1 MDGAD
6 RESPETRRVATKKT
20 SRGQPG
26 FVTDE
31 IATIEDDE
39 PDSPV
44 MKKGWGEERESSKP
58 AIPKPKP
65 PPPQKEA
72 PKPSYYDEDRPSN
85 RSSTLLHSKSREDE
99 QVLTLSRNSDK
110 SPCNLKSDGLGLDES
125 LGRLAPTGMGGRPQ
139 PLGGNKSGFKAAP
152 SDKYELDL
160 SDDEDEKKVFDMERC
175 E

>member
-6 RESPETRRVATKKT
+6 RESPETRRVAMKKT

-26 FVTDE
+26 FVTDT
-31 IATIEDDE
+31 IATIEEDE
-39 PDSPV
+39 RDSPV
-44 MKKGWGEERESSKP
+44 KKKGWDEERESMKP

-65 PPPQKEA
+65 PPPRKEA
-72 PKPSYYDEDRPSN
+72 PSYDEDRP
-85 RSSTLLHSKSREDE
+85 STLLHSKSTKDE

-110 SPCNLKSDGLGLDES
+110 SPSNLKSDGLGLDES

-139 PLGGNKSGFKAAP
+139 PPGGNKSGFKAAP
-152 SDKYELDL
+152 TDKYDLDL